1 MFYIVSGG
9 QRRPAEVLGQVHAA
23 TRIRPAESMWALA
36 YGGPMSLLPFTV
48 SCVQKDSLE
57 PQHKNSP
64 LSLAAISLSAPIFRI
79 ISMAIQHPGNSEE
92 FCRTQGPEVLHIIL
106 RHLLQALSA
115 LDAGEQNVV
124 RDGELVAA
132 IVSLCQYEST
142 CHALKVQ
149 LFRALLL
156 DLKIW
161 SSCSYGLQ
169 KKLLSSLAD
178 MVFTES
184 SAMRDA
190 NALQMLLDSCRRC
203 YWIIRETDSVD
214 TFLLH
219 EAPRLMGE
227 VNALVDE
234 LLVIIELLVGAA
246 SPCSAVDDIRC
257 LIGFVVDCPQLNQV
271 NYRIISFLKV
281 HLSSQLIYAV
291 ACSLF
296 NTVAY

>member
-1 MFYIVSGG
+1 MLCWNFIFNNVSGP
-9 QRRPAEVLGQVHAA
+9 QRRCAEVLGQVHAA
-23 TRIRPAESMWALA
+23 YRIRLAESMWALA

-64 LSLAAISLSAPIFRI
+64 LSMAAISLSAPIFRI

-92 FCRTQGPEVLHIIL
+92 FCRNQGPEVLRIVL
-106 RHLLQALSA
+106 RYLLQALSA
-115 LDAGEQNVV
+115 LDAGKQNVV
-124 RDGELVAA
+124 RDEELVAA
-132 IVSLCQYEST
+132 TVSLCQYRST
-142 CHALKVQ
+142 SHALKVQ

-156 DLKIW
+156 DLKMW
-161 SSCSYGLQ
+161 SSCNYGLQ

-190 NALQMLLDSCRRC
+190 NALQMLLDACRRC
-203 YWIIRETDSVD
+203 YWIIREADSVD

-219 EAPRLMGE
+219 EAPRPMGE

-246 SPCSAVDDIRC
+246 PPSLAVDDIRC
-257 LIGFVVDCPQLNQV
+257 LVGFVVDCPQPNQV
-271 NYRIISFLKV
+271 KYGMISF
-281 HLSSQLIYAV
+281 
-291 ACSLF
+291 
-296 NTVAY
+296 